1 MRPAVLHI
9 KRGKHMNIQWFP
21 GHMAKT
27 GRQIAEKLKLIDAVV
42 EILDARIPI
51 SSKNPDIANL
61 TKGKP
66 RVVVLNKTDLADE
79 SVTKQWVSYYQK
91 QGIEVCLADSAK
103 GKGVQET
110 VSAVKRALA
119 DKIATEKEKGMT
131 RAIKLLVVGVPNV
144 GKSSFINR
152 LSGRASA
159 NVGDRPGVTRGQQ
172 WIRLKN
178 GIELLD
184 TPGILWPKFE
194 DETVGLHLAFIGSIK
209 DEIMDTELLA
219 CKLAEF
225 LNTYY
230 RDAFCARYKLENT
243 EGLEG
248 FELVEALG
256 RKRGFV
262 VSGGEIDFLR
272 ASNILLDEFR
282 GAKIGRISIER
293 PEDLKGENNDA
304 V

>member
-1 MRPAVLHI
+1 
-9 KRGKHMNIQWFP
+9 MNIQWFP

-27 GRQIAEKLKLIDAVV
+27 RRQMEEKLKLIDAVV

-51 SSKNPDIANL
+51 SSKNPDISEI

-66 RVVVLNKTDLADE
+66 RIVVLNKVDLADD
-79 SVTKQWVSYYQK
+79 SVTKQWVEYYRT
-91 QGIEVCLADSAK
+91 QGVDTCLVDCAK
-103 GKGVQET
+103 GKGVQES
-110 VSAVKRALA
+110 VGAVKRLLA
-119 DKIATEKEKGMT
+119 DKIAADNEKGMS
-131 RAIKLLVVGVPNV
+131 RAIKLLVAGVPNV
-144 GKSSFINR
+144 GKSSYINR

-159 NVGDRPGVTRGQQ
+159 IVGDRPGVTRGQQ

-225 LNTYY
+225 LNEHY
-230 RDAFCARYKLENT
+230 REMFCSRYKLEDT
-243 EGLEG
+243 EGMQG
-248 FELVEALG
+248 FELVEYLG

-262 VSGGEIDFLR
+262 ISGGEIDFLR

-282 GAKIGRISIER
+282 GAKIGRISLES
-293 PEDLKGENNDA
+293 PADLEGE
-304 V
+304 

>member
-1 MRPAVLHI
+1 
-9 KRGKHMNIQWFP
+9 MNIQWFP

-27 GRQIAEKLKLIDAVV
+27 RRQIEEKLKLIDAVV

-51 SSKNPDIANL
+51 SSKNPDISEM

-66 RVVVLNKTDLADE
+66 RIAVLNKADLADE
-79 SVTKQWVSYYQK
+79 AVTKQWIAYYRA
-91 QGIEVCLADSAK
+91 QGIEACVADCAK
-103 GKGVQET
+103 GKGINESVA
-110 VSAVKRALA
+110 AVKRALA
-119 DKIATEKEKGMT
+119 DKIAADSEKGMN
-131 RAIKLLVVGVPNV
+131 RAIKLLVAGVPNV
-144 GKSSFINR
+144 GKSSYINR

-159 NVGDRPGVTRGQQ
+159 TVGDRPGVTRGQQ

-209 DEIMDTELLA
+209 DEIMDTEELA

-225 LNTYY
+225 LNTHY
-230 RDAFCARYKLENT
+230 RAEFCARYKLENT
-243 EGLEG
+243 EGLAG
-248 FELVEALG
+248 YELVEYLG

-262 VSGGEIDFLR
+262 ISGGEIDFLR

-282 GAKIGRISIER
+282 GAKIGRMSLER
-293 PEDLKGENNDA
+293 PEDLEGEKNDA

>member
-1 MRPAVLHI
+1 
-9 KRGKHMNIQWFP
+9 MNIQWFP

-27 GRQIAEKLKLIDAVV
+27 RRQMEEKLKLIDAVV

-51 SSKNPDIANL
+51 SSKNPDISEI

-66 RVVVLNKTDLADE
+66 RVVVLNKVDLADDA
-79 SVTKQWVSYYQK
+79 VTKQWVSYYRE
-91 QGIEVCLADSAK
+91 QGIEACLADCAK

-110 VSAVKRALA
+110 VSAVKRALS
-119 DKIATEKEKGMT
+119 DKIAADSEKGMN
-131 RAIKLLVVGVPNV
+131 RAIKLLVAGVPNV
-144 GKSSFINR
+144 GKSSYINR

-159 NVGDRPGVTRGQQ
+159 IVGDRPGVTRGQQ

-225 LNTYY
+225 LNAHYKE
-230 RDAFCARYKLENT
+230 AFCGRYKLENT
-243 EGLEG
+243 DGMQG
-248 FELVEALG
+248 FELVEYLG

-262 VSGGEIDFLR
+262 ISGGEIDFLR

-282 GAKIGRISIER
+282 SAKIGKISLER
-293 PEDLKGENNDA
+293 PEDIKG